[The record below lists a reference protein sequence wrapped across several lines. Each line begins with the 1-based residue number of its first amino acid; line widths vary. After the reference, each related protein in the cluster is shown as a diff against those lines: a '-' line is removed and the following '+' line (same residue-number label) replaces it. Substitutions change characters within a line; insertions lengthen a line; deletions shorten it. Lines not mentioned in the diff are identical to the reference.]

1 MPSQL
6 VAAATQLRKASGLD
20 DLEELLDEELPEP
33 HIPISA
39 SRQLPLPFE
48 LVLDVDVAKHV
59 PHFAMMLSTALSHF
73 TVLDGHPLTNSTDRT
88 NPSKARFMSS
98 PHHYGRA
105 SLYVRLSR
113 AVHPESSAP
122 TA

>member
-59 PHFAMMLSTALSHF
+59 PHLAMMLSTALSHF
-73 TVLDGHPLTNSTDRT
+73 TVVDGHPVTHRTENT
-88 NPSKARFMSS
+88 NPRNARFM
-98 PHHYGRA
+98 
-105 SLYVRLSR
+105 
-113 AVHPESSAP
+113 AP
-122 TA
+122 PNN